1 METVLLHQV
10 CHAAI
15 HARFTEA
22 ELARRLSTVE
32 ALRND
37 PDLAEFI
44 TWIRTKPPDF
54 YVSTRSAKARVRKWR

>member
-10 CHAAI
+10 CHSAI

-22 ELARRLSTVE
+22 ELAHRLSSVE
-32 ALRND
+32 ALQNE

-54 YVSTRSAKARVRKWR
+54 YVGTRSAKGRARKWR